1 MDDNH
6 LKVGTP
12 TKRGHRRQASVGSAY
27 QSEREGFYHLKCI
40 LLTYTGKLFEHFL
53 LVGLPAPVTT
63 PVHSPYNS
71 PLPSPSSS
79 FDLVKPPD
87 TLPKAGTN

>member
-40 LLTYTGKLFEHFL
+40 FIDIYRK
-53 LVGLPAPVTT
+53 
-63 PVHSPYNS
+63 
-71 PLPSPSSS
+71 
-79 FDLVKPPD
+79 
-87 TLPKAGTN
+87 TL